1 MGLEL
6 AKVVSSF
13 LFPPLFL
20 RVGTLKNLDTPLF
33 SLYVPSVP
41 MFLYI
46 NIRIGIYGGIYI
58 AQVSV

>member
-6 AKVVSSF
+6 AEVVSSL

-33 SLYVPSVP
+33 SLYVPYVP

-46 NIRIGIYGGIYI
+46 NIEIGIYRVYI
-58 AQVSV
+58 